1 MKRFF
6 IALLVLTIFLSGCGS
21 NVKNNNINP
30 NKHTKIISDTTATT
44 ATETNLNKMPSIKQE
59 IIKEEGIEY
68 KVSYK
73 LLDCSKLSPGFLTYI
88 PETMKTQ
95 LSNSSDG
102 SITIRIYETS
112 KDGQVLHDYNYVQI
126 FYYPKNTEKN
136 AAIELIKNLSNK
148 YNLNENQNI
157 RKWAILQYNG
167 IYGTI
172 ALGYYNKRYFYVL
185 THSTTE
191 SADIFNPLSERIFA
205 EWRWTDT
212 GKGLID

>member
-1 MKRFF
+1 MKRIFVS
-6 IALLVLTIFLSGCGS
+6 LLILTLFLNGCGIS
-21 NVKNNNINP
+21 HVKNNNIDS
-30 NKHTKIISDTTATT
+30 NKPYKIISKSTDTASH
-44 ATETNLNKMPSIKQE
+44 LNKMPPTKQE
-59 IIKEEGIEY
+59 LIREEGIEY

-73 LLDCSKLSPGFLTYI
+73 LFDCSKLSPGFLTYI
-88 PETMKTQ
+88 PESMKTQ

-102 SITIRIYETS
+102 STVIRIYETS
-112 KDGQVLHDYNYVQI
+112 KEGQTLHDYNYIQI